1 MSNTEDRGAGEIKVV
16 AYLHPTSDDCVTIDP
31 TAYQEPRK
39 LVLLNDVIDK
49 IEYLETGLG
58 EWRTYAVEAGR
69 QLAAAR
75 KEIER
80 LKVAAAKPAGE
91 SAVPPGFA
99 SFWDAW
105 PTSPRKVNKKACLT
119 RWNKAKLEPMAQQI
133 IDHVQASKIGRDWSK
148 DGGAFI
154 PAPLVYL
161 NQERYLAPPS
171 APSTQVGSLARMN
184 YKPTGVDNDGHFA

>member
-1 MSNTEDRGAGEIKVV
+1 MSSTEEKGPGEIAVV
-16 AYLHPTSDDCVTIDP
+16 AYMHPTHNGCVTVDP

-49 IEYLETGLG
+49 IEYLEAGLG
-58 EWRTYAVEAGR
+58 EWRTYAVDAGR

-80 LKVAAAKPAGE
+80 LKAAAKPAADPG
-91 SAVPPGFA
+91 VPPGFA
-99 SFWDAW
+99 SFWEEW
-105 PTSPRKVNKKACLT
+105 PSGPRKVNKKACLT
-119 RWNKAKLEPMAQQI
+119 RWNAAKLEPLAEQI
-133 IDHVQASKIGRDWSK
+133 INHVQVSKIGRDWSK

-171 APSTQVGSLARMN
+171 APVNQVGSLARMN
-184 YKPTGVDNDGHFA
+184 YKPTGIDEHGHFN

>member
-1 MSNTEDRGAGEIKVV
+1 MSNTMELKIGKDLQVV
-16 AYLHPTSDDCVTIDP
+16 AYLHPTSNDCVTVDP

-49 IEYLETGLG
+49 IEYLEAGLG
-58 EWRTYAVEAGR
+58 EWRTYAVDAGR

-80 LKVAAAKPAGE
+80 LKANTPKKEKVE
-91 SAVPPGFA
+91 TPGFDA
-99 SFWDAW
+99 FWAAY
-105 PTSPRKVNKKACLT
+105 PTGPRKVNKKACLT
-119 RWNKAKLEPMAQQI
+119 RWNAAKLEPLAEQI
-133 IDHVQASKIGRDWSK
+133 INHVQASKIGRDWSK

-171 APSTQVGSLARMN
+171 APVNQVGSLARMN
-184 YKPTGVDNDGHFA
+184 YKPTGIDEHGHFN